1 MSAPGRLGSAFA
13 ALLALLGCAPRPV
26 DASKLAYP
34 VLVFTS
40 TGPEPRADA
49 TSLCT
54 TTQLQ
59 LDTYYGLEVLDLKG
73 RRYTVTE
80 VHAASKP
87 SFWKNLT
94 GTAPMLVD
102 LRLKPGPA
110 LDLAGAKA
118 TIASHVMAEGSFLES
133 AEGGRARILATLNAD
148 PDLGTIFRR
157 FGTEWSSGAIRDSIQ
172 RESDT
177 RNGIV
182 RGPDGRHPH

>member
-1 MSAPGRLGSAFA
+1 MGRGRGSIFA
-13 ALLALLGCAPRPV
+13 ALLTLLGCAPKPV

-49 TSLCT
+49 TSFCT

-59 LDTYYGLEVLDLKG
+59 LDAYFGLEVMDLKG

-80 VHAASKP
+80 VKTASKP

-118 TIASHVMAEGSFLES
+118 YVASRVMAEGAFLEHV
-133 AEGGRARILATLNAD
+133 EGGRARLIATMNAD

-157 FGTEWSSGAIRDSIQ
+157 FGMEWSSAAIRESIQ
-172 RESDT
+172 RESDD
-177 RNGIV
+177 RNGIL
-182 RGPDGRHPH
+182 RGPDGLHPH

>member
-1 MSAPGRLGSAFA
+1 VAVLATLLG
-13 ALLALLGCAPRPV
+13 LLGCAPKPV
-26 DASKLAYP
+26 DERQLAYP

-49 TSLCT
+49 TALCT

-59 LDTYYGLEVLDLKG
+59 LDAYYGLEVMDLKG
-73 RRYTVTE
+73 RRYTVIE
-80 VHAASKP
+80 VKTAAKP

-94 GTAPMLVD
+94 GTAPMLVA
-102 LRLKPGPA
+102 LKLKPGPA
-110 LDLAGAKA
+110 LDLPGAKA
-118 TIASHVMAEGSFLES
+118 TIASHVMAEGSFLENV
-133 AEGGRARILATLNAD
+133 EGGRATVLAMMNAD

-157 FGTEWSSGAIRDSIQ
+157 FGMEWSSEAIRERIQ
-172 RESDT
+172 RESDL

>member
-1 MSAPGRLGSAFA
+1 MKRARGPAFA
-13 ALLALLGCAPRPV
+13 ALLALLGCAPKPV

-49 TSLCT
+49 TSFCT

-59 LDTYYGLEVLDLKG
+59 LDAYFGLEVMDLKG

-80 VHAASKP
+80 VKTASKP

-94 GTAPMLVD
+94 GTAPMQVD
-102 LRLKPGPA
+102 LRLKPGPV
-110 LDLAGAKA
+110 LDLPAAKA
-118 TIASHVMAEGSFLES
+118 YIGSRVMAEGSFMENVD
-133 AEGGRARILATLNAD
+133 GGRAKILATLNAD

-157 FGTEWSSGAIRDSIQ
+157 FGMEWSSEAIRASIQ
-172 RESDT
+172 RESDA

-182 RGPDGRHPH
+182 RGPDGLHPH